1 MLAPPTTNGGA
12 MSLRD
17 DLQAVIRLHIAQT
30 GHGDQAVQNVLAGKK
45 IRGTSQDVVD
55 MLMAYCGG
63 LEDAVLALADEVETI
78 RGGKAES

>member
-1 MLAPPTTNGGA
+1 

-17 DLQAVIRLHIAQT
+17 DLQAVIRLQIAQT
-30 GHGDQAVQNVLAGKK
+30 GLTDQAVQNARAGKK

-55 MLMAYCGG
+55 LLTAYCGG

-78 RGGKAES
+78 RGGKSES